1 MTDREAREAIVR
13 KIGEYRADWQ
23 QFLRELVAIETPTR
37 CAENIR
43 LAAAKIADRI
53 KALWGCE
60 AELPDAEDFGCHVL
74 ARAGSTAPDARKVLV
89 IGHFDTVHP
98 LGTLEEV
105 GMQEHDGR
113 MYGPGIY
120 DMKTGVAS
128 MVYAVAALKE
138 LDLLK
143 NRQIVCLFNCDEERG
158 SARSKPYILRLAE
171 ECDIALIAEPSTPE
185 GDALKSSRSGI
196 CPHKVRVYGRASHA
210 GSAPEKGVNAIN
222 ELARQL
228 LKIADMNDY
237 ARGISLN
244 CGVIRGGTV
253 TNVVPDYAEASID
266 VRVRTLADR
275 EEIHRKLLGLTAV
288 DPGAR
293 VEVTGHFGR
302 PPMED
307 NEGTRAMLAKAREIW
322 SDFGFAEPLNAS
334 HSGGGSDGNYTSMH
348 IPTLDGLGAVG
359 DGGHTKEEWIDV
371 EKSVQRMMLLAGLM
385 AEA

>member
-1 MTDREAREAIVR
+1 MTEKEARQAIVQ

-23 QFLRELVAIETPTR
+23 QFLRELVKIETPTR
-37 CAENIR
+37 CEENIR
-43 LAAAKIADRI
+43 RAAAEIAGRI
-53 KALWGCE
+53 RLLWGVE
-60 AELPDAEDFGCHVL
+60 PELSDAGEFGCHVL
-74 ARAGSTAPDARKVLV
+74 ARAGSTAPDARKILV
-89 IGHFDTVHP
+89 IGHFDTVQP
-98 LGTLEEV
+98 IGMLETMGTAEK
-105 GMQEHDGR
+105 DGR

-120 DMKTGVAS
+120 DMKTGAAS
-128 MVYAVAALKE
+128 MIYAVAALKE
-138 LDLLK
+138 LDMLK

-158 SARSKPYILRLAE
+158 SARSKPFILSLAQ

-185 GDALKSSRSGI
+185 GYALKSSRSGI
-196 CPHKVRVYGRASHA
+196 CPHRLRVYGRASHA
-210 GSAPEKGVNAIN
+210 GSAPEKGVSAVV
-222 ELARQL
+222 ELARQI
-228 LKIADMNDY
+228 LKIAEMNDY

-253 TNVVPDYAEASID
+253 SNVVPDFAEVSID

-275 EEIHRKLLGLTAV
+275 EEIHRRLLSLTAV

-302 PPMED
+302 PPMEN

-322 SDFGFAEPLNAS
+322 ADFGFAEPLNAS
-334 HSGGGSDGNYTSMH
+334 HSGGGSDGNYTSMY

-359 DGGHTKEEWIDV
+359 DGGHSAEEWIDV